1 VRAAGRHGF
10 NGGTCQCLR
19 GFPIKFK
26 GEVTVVTEYTGDSWA
41 NVYLPLTASV
51 SGDMKSSPE
60 DLVGLTYLIS
70 APVINPDE
78 LAAMRHRFQRNL
90 SLLFSVLKTSQ
101 CT

>member
-1 VRAAGRHGF
+1 M
-10 NGGTCQCLR
+10 
-19 GFPIKFK
+19 
-26 GEVTVVTEYTGDSWA
+26 VTEYTGDSWA

-70 APVINPDE
+70 APVINPMSW
-78 LAAMRHRFQRNL
+78 LAMRHRFQRNV

-101 CT
+101 THITPALAQLQPRMDYNQFFECT